1 MSINETM
8 KELAQYLRMQDEIS
22 ETIEGLKDQIKAYM
36 KENGLETLA
45 SDEHKATYKA
55 VSSSRIDTTAFR
67 KAFPSMA
74 EQFTKRQLLNDS
86 RLIEWRL

>member
-1 MSINETM
+1 MSIHETM
-8 KELAQYLRMQDEIS
+8 KELAQYLRMQEEIS

-36 KENGLETLA
+36 TENGLETLA

-55 VSSSRIDTTAFR
+55 VSSPRIDTTAFK

-74 EQFTKRQLLNDS
+74 EQFTRTTTSQRFTFN
-86 RLIEWRL
+86 

>member
-8 KELAQYLRMQDEIS
+8 KELAQYIRMQEEIS

-36 KENGLETLA
+36 TENGLETLA

-55 VSSSRIDTTAFR
+55 VSSSRIDTTAFK

-74 EQFTKRQLLNDS
+74 EQFTKNNHVNPFH
-86 RLIEWRL
+86 I

>member
-1 MSINETM
+1 MNIQETM
-8 KELAQYLRMQDEIS
+8 KELAQYIRMQEEIS

-55 VSSSRIDTTAFR
+55 VSSSRIDTTAFK

-74 EQFTKRQLLNDS
+74 EQFTRITTSTRFTFN
-86 RLIEWRL
+86 

>member
-8 KELAQYLRMQDEIS
+8 KELAQYIRMQEEIS

-36 KENGLETLA
+36 TENGLETLT

-55 VSSSRIDTTAFR
+55 VSSSRIDTTALKR
-67 KAFPSMA
+67 ENPAIA
-74 EQFTKRQLLNDS
+74 EQYSKTIISNRFIFN
-86 RLIEWRL
+86 

>member
-1 MSINETM
+1 MSIHETM
-8 KELAQYLRMQDEIS
+8 KELAQYLRMQEEIT
-22 ETIEGLKDQIKAYM
+22 ETVEGLKDQIKVYM

-55 VSSSRIDTTAFR
+55 VSSSRIDTTAFK

-74 EQFTKRQLLNDS
+74 AQFTKTTTSTRFTFN
-86 RLIEWRL
+86 